1 MQDVGI
7 PWLTF
12 LLSGFVLNKNC
23 VVLLLRLLFYVL
35 FIVVFIVP
43 AVALPNIPEW
53 VAAAGVAI
61 IVFVILFL
69 LYILNLVVDKSIEVD
84 KGEEV
89 VRTDQRPANIPR
101 VLWDRRDYYV
111 RHGINEDEVMFLI
124 QRGYDPD
131 VVFEFFHIIRN
142 RNFTQAEETEIHVLR
157 DKYLKCGDKVCCRL
171 PFSRAQIN
179 ALFPVSPGW
188 SYIVLATILA
198 GLMTF
203 VVLEMVRDMGRAR
216 VWASMLSGAA
226 IYSLLHPPET
236 EPYSTTRGDVS
247 TGLTRCYSLSVLGAV
262 WRLSLILAT
271 DLETTTITYFGITF
285 NWVKIHEVL
294 DFVCKYGFYFFP
306 FFLFGFIGHPVN
318 MIWWSLEWFG
328 RYLFGH
334 SGSASIVHCIG
345 QLLRSSV
352 VAVLNGL
359 TLFYWNNSWKS
370 VVVVLLSYFLLQIP
384 LVWRSELKYR
394 LLRHFFAILGH
405 TFLSGIAA
413 VITKYTGI
421 SFYLVSII
429 SAVFSCVFSL
439 IWPYLTSY
447 NIYPFV
453 QLQIIPWN
461 LKAVPVIQSL
471 AITFCSA
478 MIVSSLIMEE
488 PNCPPWFVATVCVL
502 TINRALMEPHIFA
515 TSMIL
520 LAVGMK
526 AEMIGLQS
534 SLALFIAMTLA
545 RKVWSILPMIDY
557 WLRERCLGVF
567 SDQLDAD
574 PEYAWLAY
582 LMAVYYRIPFVDRC
596 VSFVPFL
603 WSLVTGAPMNSPN
616 LNTFFQLPA
625 SPRANAFWEVNN
637 GQAVDVGIAFR
648 VRLTEHPLETPVYAS
663 LTKALCNSLGDL
675 IGSGKLGIVDNN
687 DIFLFVT
694 DEMACF
700 VHIISHDAHAVHFQL
715 RGLEYRNETA
725 CHRMELSDVR
735 EAAEMNCFE
744 RRAMA
749 IVTNW
754 QLRRLDVSLDMYSVS
769 SSDIGTAIVYIT
781 SQDSYAW
788 SKYAFAYVVCHTSC
802 NLNTLLEHVPD
813 CNHCGTTCEALYLMG
828 FECNDE
834 ILIEKLDSL
843 WHTISDILYSNQSR
857 LNLDQL
863 ISLFNERPL
872 DTEDAWLWSNE
883 EILSKIVY
891 PTAREIVL
899 VNAMASMQLL
909 PDLEA
914 QDEIRPCFDE
924 LHDEY
929 MCQSMLSAEFYN
941 AFVRKS
947 HSLVS
952 VANRDSTCK
961 LLFFRT
967 TSTNWT
973 VYSLNREFVRSYW
986 SSEAQSQLFYGVNDS
1001 ERASIQHDSAKLH
1014 NLIIQSC
1021 NFPIGYCAF
1030 ISPVCTSYHM

>member
-1 MQDVGI
+1 MSDVEI

-23 VVLLLRLLFYVL
+23 VILLLRLFFYVL

-69 LYILNLVVDKSIEVD
+69 LYILNLVVDKSIEVH

-89 VRTDQRPANIPR
+89 IRTDQRPAHIPR
-101 VLWDRRDYYV
+101 SLWDRRGYYL
-111 RHGINEDEVMFLI
+111 RHGITEDEVVTLI
-124 QRGYDPD
+124 QRGYEPD
-131 VVFEFFHIIRN
+131 VVFDYFHIIRN
-142 RNFTQAEETEIHVLR
+142 RDFPQVEETEVRVIR

-179 ALFPVSPGW
+179 ALFPVSPGL
-188 SYIVLATILA
+188 SYIVMATILA

-203 VVLEMVRDMGRAR
+203 VVMELVRDMGRAR

-247 TGLTRCYSLSVLGAV
+247 TGLTRCYSLAVLGAV

-271 DLETTTITYFGITF
+271 ELETTTIKYFDITF
-285 NWVKIHEVL
+285 NWVRIHEAL

-318 MIWWSLEWFG
+318 MIWWCLEWLG

-334 SGSASIVHCIG
+334 SGSGSIVHCMG

-352 VAVLNGL
+352 VAALNGL
-359 TLFYWNNSWKS
+359 TLFYWNSSWKS
-370 VVVVLLSYFLLQIP
+370 VVVVLWSYFLLQIP
-384 LVWRSELKYR
+384 LVWRSELKYHLMR
-394 LLRHFFAILGH
+394 QLLSIFGH
-405 TFLSGIAA
+405 TFLSGVAA
-413 VITKYTGI
+413 VTAKYTYV

-429 SAVFSCVFSL
+429 SAAFSCVFSL
-439 IWPYLTSY
+439 IWPYLASY

-453 QLQIIPWN
+453 QLQIIPCN

-471 AITFCSA
+471 GITFCSA
-478 MIVSSLIMEE
+478 MIVSSLIIEE
-488 PNCPPWFVATVCVL
+488 PNCPPWFVAIVCVL

-515 TSMIL
+515 TAMVI

-526 AEMIGLQS
+526 AEMIGLHS
-534 SLALFIAMTLA
+534 SLALLIAMTLA
-545 RKVWSILPMIDY
+545 RKVWSICPMIDY
-557 WLRERCLGVF
+557 WLRERCIGSVREV
-567 SDQLDAD
+567 DYED
-574 PEYAWLAY
+574 AWLAY
-582 LMAVYYRIPFVDRC
+582 LLSVYYRVPFIDRC

-603 WSLVTGAPMNSPN
+603 WSLVTGSPMNSPN

-625 SPRANAFWEVNN
+625 SPRVNAFWEMNN
-637 GQAVDVGIAFR
+637 GQAVDVSIAFR

-663 LTKALCNSLGDL
+663 LTRALCNSLGDL
-675 IGSGKLGIVDNN
+675 IRSGKLGLVDNN
-687 DIFLFVT
+687 DMFLFVT
-694 DEMACF
+694 YEMACF
-700 VHIISHDAHAVHFQL
+700 VHILSLDAHAVHFQL

-725 CHRMELSDVR
+725 CHRLELSEVR

-744 RRAMA
+744 MA
-749 IVTNW
+749 ALSIVRNW
-754 QLRRLDVSLDMYSVS
+754 QLRRLNVPLDMYSVS
-769 SSDIGTAIVYIT
+769 SSDLRTAIVSIT
-781 SQDSYAW
+781 SEDSYTW
-788 SKYAFAYVVCHTSC
+788 SKYAFAYVICHTSC
-802 NLNTLLEHVPD
+802 NLHTLLEHVPD
-813 CNHCGTTCEALYLMG
+813 CNHHGTTYDALYLMG
-828 FECNDE
+828 FSWSDE

-843 WHTISDILYSNQSR
+843 WSTVSDILYSNNSR
-857 LNLDQL
+857 LDLDQL
-863 ISLFNERPL
+863 ISLFNGRPI
-872 DTEDAWLWSNE
+872 DTEDAWLWTNQ

-899 VNAMASMQLL
+899 INAMASMQLL
-909 PDLEA
+909 PDLED
-914 QDEIRPCFDE
+914 QNEIKVCFDE

-929 MCQSMLSAEFYN
+929 MCHSILSADFYN
-941 AFVRKS
+941 AFIQKS

-952 VANRDSTCK
+952 VANRDSTRNI
-961 LLFFRT
+961 LFFRT
-967 TSTNWT
+967 TSTNWS
-973 VYSLNREFVRSYW
+973 VYAVNREFVRSYW
-986 SSEAQSQLFYGVNDS
+986 SSEAQSQLFYGINDS
-1001 ERASIQHDSAKLH
+1001 ERDSIQYDATKLH